1 MKIHSKVPS
10 CTNRVNCML
19 SRFSHVQLCATPW
32 TVAHK
37 APLSIGF
44 SRQDYWSGLSWPP
57 PGEVFPTQ
65 GLDPCLLGL
74 LYWQMGSLPG
84 KRKVSPGKPT
94 KMNVTPMNVKVE
106 VNFSDVSSPPE
117 TSLLVYRTRTP
128 EEGTIT
134 RPVPGV
140 IFSPVL
146 QPSCLPA
153 VKTDNYR
160 LRI

>member
-94 KMNVTPMNVKVE
+94 KMNVTPMNVKVK
-106 VNFSDVSSPPE
+106 VNFSDVSS
-117 TSLLVYRTRTP
+117 TSRDESTCLQNKDPRGGDHHQTCPWCHLFSCTP
-128 EEGTIT
+128 A
-134 RPVPGV
+134 
-140 IFSPVL
+140 FL
-146 QPSCLPA
+146 PSSS
-153 VKTDNYR
+153 
-160 LRI
+160 